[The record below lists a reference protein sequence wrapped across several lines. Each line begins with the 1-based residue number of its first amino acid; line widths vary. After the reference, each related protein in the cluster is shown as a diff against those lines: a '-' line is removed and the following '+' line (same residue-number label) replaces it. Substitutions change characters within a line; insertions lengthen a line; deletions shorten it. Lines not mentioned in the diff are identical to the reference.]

1 MTKIIVPRI
10 KFLYMI
16 LEKIYSCEM
25 KESEIEFYRD
35 IFESELHKLRLDLEE
50 LKALKELFKI
60 KQSVLIKYDSNV
72 KEALDN
78 SKILIEIQNTGKR
91 YNKKLH
97 DVIF

>member
-1 MTKIIVPRI
+1 MTKIIIPRI

-16 LEKIYSCEM
+16 LEKINSCEM
-25 KESEIEFYRD
+25 KKSEIEFYRD
-35 IFESELHKLRLDLEE
+35 IFESELHKLRLDFAE

-78 SKILIEIQNTGKR
+78 SCILVEIQNTGKR

-97 DVIF
+97 DIIF